1 MSDGTET
8 GPDAAEAV
16 AAGQLI
22 RDPRLV
28 SILFLSGVGVF
39 ATHLVPPTLP
49 AIQTGLGVSDA
60 RIGLVM
66 TALFLPAIVL
76 IPVVSAI
83 SDIYGR
89 RPVALAS
96 LAGFGAAGVGIFFAP
111 SFEVLLAL
119 RVVQGICFAPLT
131 PLSVAFIGDFFSGYE
146 GTTAQGV
153 RVSTNGLVIIVAP
166 AVAGALAEIAW
177 NFPFLVYAV
186 AAPAFVVVY
195 RYFPEPEAFADEP
208 VRSVGLELRGW
219 VRDVAGALLG
229 RNLQLLI
236 LGGFVLFGVRITMF
250 TIAPLLGTRAIGL
263 RVSVVGLLFSLF
275 GVVRIVL
282 APQAG
287 RFAARVSRKTAFV
300 LTMGMVVGSMGLF
313 ALAASLAG
321 FVAAILAFSVGMSL
335 FNPTL
340 NDAVT
345 ASATAD
351 NRAGVV
357 GAMQSAKNVANTVG
371 PAVAGIVLAATD
383 FRTVFALAAVV
394 ALGYLVLLA
403 LRLDP
408 VEATAGG

>member
-8 GPDAAEAV
+8 AGDAGEAV
-16 AAGQLI
+16 AAWQLV

-39 ATHLVPPTLP
+39 ATHLIPPTLP

-66 TALFLPAIVL
+66 TALFLPAILL
-76 IPVVSAI
+76 IPVVSAV

-89 RPVALAS
+89 RRVALVS
-96 LAGFGAAGVGIFFAP
+96 LAGFGVAGVGIVFAP
-111 SFEVLLAL
+111 NFEILLAL

-146 GTTAQGV
+146 GTTAQGI

-166 AVAGALAEIAW
+166 AIAGALAEIAW
-177 NFPFLVYAV
+177 NVPFLVYAV
-186 AAPAFVVVY
+186 SIPAFAVVY
-195 RYFPEPEAFADEP
+195 FYFPEPEAFTGGSVPSIEP
-208 VRSVGLELRGW
+208 ELRGW
-219 VRDVAGALLG
+219 VRGVGGALLQ

-236 LGGFVLFGVRITMF
+236 LGGFVLFAVRITMF

-263 RVSVVGLLFSLF
+263 RVSVVGVLFSLF

-287 RFAARVSRKTAFV
+287 RFAAWVSRKTAFAV
-300 LTMGMVVGSMGLF
+300 TMGMVTASMGLF
-313 ALAASLAG
+313 ALASTLAE
-321 FVAAILAFSVGMSL
+321 FVTAILAFSVGMSL

-345 ASATAD
+345 ASASAD

-357 GAMQSAKNVANTVG
+357 GAMQSAKNVANTLG
-371 PAVAGIVLAATD
+371 PALAGLLLAATD
-383 FRTVFALAAVV
+383 FRTVFASAAVV
-394 ALGYLVLLA
+394 ALGYVVVLA
-403 LRLDP
+403 ARLEP
-408 VEATAGG
+408 VSA